1 MNVSMMD
8 SYNLAWKLAHTI
20 HGLSPKHQSNSN
32 NESEQKTPTSVL
44 NTFEYERLTV
54 ARQLIEFDSKFSSMF
69 SGQIGAEESV
79 EGLTHEEFLK
89 VFSDGS
95 GFTSG
100 CGVEYAPSILI
111 DQSSNPET
119 IARVGAINSV
129 NGDAYLSGVLRS
141 GRRLLD
147 TVVRRYADS
156 NPRHLHDDFLSTGR
170 YRILV
175 FTTHDLVDRQKEA
188 ADKSDP
194 SISAQALETICR
206 DIIPAHPKDTIEL
219 VALHPFHARDFEWD
233 QMPSC
238 LKEFAEMSFHGP
250 IGTMPLYEVYGVD
263 QSRGAVVAV
272 RPDGYVGA
280 VKALIDAKS
289 LGDYFDNC
297 LVRIDA

>member
-1 MNVSMMD
+1 MMD
-8 SYNLAWKLAHTI
+8 SYNLAWKLVHAL
-20 HGLSPKHQSNSN
+20 HGLSPRPQSSN
-32 NESEQKTPTSVL
+32 NDSEQNAPTSVL
-44 NTFEYERLTV
+44 NTFEHERLTV

-69 SGQIGAEESV
+69 SGQIGAEDSV

-100 CGVEYAPSILI
+100 CGVEYTPSII
-111 DQSSNPET
+111 VDQNSNSESDT
-119 IARVGAINSV
+119 NELHSASKSIT
-129 NGDAYLSGVLRS
+129 GDDYLSGVLRP

-147 TVVRRYADS
+147 TLVRRYADA
-156 NPRHLHDDFLSTGR
+156 NLRHLHDEFPSTGR
-170 YRILV
+170 YRIFV
-175 FTTHDLVDRQKEA
+175 FTTHDLVDRQKETTNT
-188 ADKSDP
+188 SEP

-219 VALHPFHARDFEWD
+219 VVLHPFHARDFEWD

-250 IGTMPLYEVYGVD
+250 MGPAPLYETYGVNQD
-263 QSRGAVVAV
+263 RGAVVAV

-280 VKALIDAKS
+280 VKS
-289 LGDYFDNC
+289 LTDTRSLEAYFDNC
-297 LVRIDA
+297 LVRVDA